1 MPVKEAGD
9 MCGSLAQMEDRVSAE
24 NIDQLTQCFV
34 KQLDPLKVFLF
45 GSFADGSYTEE
56 SDYDFYIVIND
67 DGNVGEASDQAYKS
81 IRFVQNRP
89 VDIVIGT
96 KGRFDR
102 IRRAEGS
109 LQIEGEVAKKGILLY
124 DKNDA
129 DLAEEAV

>member
-1 MPVKEAGD
+1 